1 MGRGQGKGGCLLMT
15 EMNELGGMLQAMA
28 LCVCLLLVL
37 GPVLIIMGLS
47 YLADAT
53 TDTRGE
59 ALELMGVAARAWEG
73 EAGGGDGPGA
83 RADFAGLDLELHLVG
98 APQSP
103 VPLPARSDGDAVPDI
118 GSQDEDAPVT
128 WRPLR
133 YSAMARVAGSAAGD
147 TYSVR
152 DAGGAEL
159 KSVGPLFSCEAAVL
173 EPRNCQNHP
182 CSRRRRSSS
191 GCDSTCCPCSHR
203 CTEQGGSWV
212 AASAGRPAICN
223 VLLKLTEVSVLVP
236 TGAGRLCDGALCDS
250 NSWSDAGGIAFSLP
264 DGNEQLSAEDRK
276 AHDGFGTYEIDRTR
290 SCAPGSGQ
298 LTPQITF
305 TVRSADDPYVAAAR
319 DTGWTF
325 DFGRTQGENARAGLL
340 CLVFGLLLCAATVGA
355 VWQLVKCARRN
366 KAERVA
372 PRVDYQMTQP
382 APQPRD
388 YSGMGLAGTRFTEDD
403 PHGYGPNAGV
413 YTGGYVSAAA
423 HVVSAFSSSQV
434 SRKELLW
441 QGAQRQAV
449 APTPVVMG
457 QAAVPMAQPV
467 MAQPV
472 GAVAAH
478 PVAGAAPGFIDQ
490 SVPAFAQPQGQG
502 HQGP

>member
-1 MGRGQGKGGCLLMT
+1 MGRGRGKGGCLLMT

-59 ALELMGVAARAWEG
+59 ALALMDVAARAWEG

-118 GSQDEDAPVT
+118 GSQEEDAPVT

-133 YSAMARVAGSAAGD
+133 YSAVARVAGSAAGD
-147 TYSVR
+147 TYSLR
-152 DAGGAEL
+152 DGDGAEL

-173 EPRNCQNHP
+173 EPRDCQNHP

-298 LTPQITF
+298 VTPQITF

-319 DTGWTF
+319 DTDWTF
-325 DFGRTQGENARAGLL
+325 DFGRTQGENARTGLL
-340 CLVFGLLLCAATVGA
+340 CLVFGLLLSAATVGA

-423 HVVSAFSSSQV
+423 LLFRISPQV
-434 SRKELLW
+434 KS
-441 QGAQRQAV
+441 
-449 APTPVVMG
+449 
-457 QAAVPMAQPV
+457 
-467 MAQPV
+467 
-472 GAVAAH
+472 
-478 PVAGAAPGFIDQ
+478 
-490 SVPAFAQPQGQG
+490 
-502 HQGP
+502 